1 MRAKPGGEASDG
13 TGEHVS
19 EGEGQEHVLR
29 KSHDE
34 VDDQTEDND
43 EEVRPWSVQVQG
55 LEAWRYP
62 RTPILCAFPF
72 RICGILQ
79 ILYR

>member
-13 TGEHVS
+13 TGEHVG

-29 KSHDE
+29 KRHDE

-43 EEVRPWSVQVQG
+43 EECRPGKPLNPVPSRLGVPASG
-55 LEAWRYP
+55 LLRFAIYTE
-62 RTPILCAFPF
+62 PIRPA
-72 RICGILQ
+72 ILSK
-79 ILYR
+79 